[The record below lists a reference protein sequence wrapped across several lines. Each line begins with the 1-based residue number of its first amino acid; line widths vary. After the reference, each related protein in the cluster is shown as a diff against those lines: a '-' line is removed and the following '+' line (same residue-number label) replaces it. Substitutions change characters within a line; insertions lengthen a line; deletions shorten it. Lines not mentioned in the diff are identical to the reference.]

1 MHKTPMALTAA
12 LVTMLAPLLA
22 LPLSARAGVTVTGSA
37 QVELHNTKV
46 ADSTAVSTRSL
57 VDQGRGRLGVRAS
70 EALGGGWVGLAKFG
84 FQTNTVTGTLT
95 GTALASRAAYI
106 GLKGGFGALLFGRNA
121 GPYKDTNLDPWSA
134 TTLAARGY
142 GGESSGAYGHNGFI
156 NDSIKYVDWWGGWR
170 VEALVTA
177 GSTNNGATPS
187 ATPPTTGDGGS
198 YQWALDYH
206 RGAWRT
212 VWAYSRHRAA
222 TGIAGSPNETRAKLA
237 AQYRLGAS
245 TLTLQYEAIT
255 HYTPGRYN
263 APIGA
268 AAVPAMTAVGAYPG
282 DLGRARLWYL
292 SYSFRFGNHSS
303 LWLRYGREQ
312 YKDQN
317 DLQDKVQML
326 AFRHFLSRTTMFWVG
341 YQEQAWTNTTRNKMT
356 NLAFGLRQDF

>member
-1 MHKTPMALTAA
+1 MNKTAMALTAVR
-12 LVTMLAPLLA
+12 VTLLATLLAAPLA
-22 LPLSARAGVTVTGSA
+22 AWARVTVTGSA
-37 QVELHNTKV
+37 QVELHNTKI
-46 ADSTAVSTRSL
+46 AGNAAASTRGL
-57 VDQGRGRLGVRAS
+57 VDQGRGRIGVQAS
-70 EALGGGWVGLAKFG
+70 EALGGGLVGLAKFG
-84 FQTNTVTGTLT
+84 FQTNTVTGTVN
-95 GTALASRAAYI
+95 GAALASRAAYV
-106 GLKGGFGALLFGRNA
+106 GLKGSFGALLFGRNA
-121 GPYKDTNLDPWSA
+121 GPYKDTNLDPWIA
-134 TTLAARGY
+134 TTLAARGF
-142 GGESSGAYGHNGFI
+142 GAESSGNFGHYGFI
-156 NDSIKYVDWWGGWR
+156 DDSIKYVGRWDAWR

-177 GSTNNGATPS
+177 GSNNNGANPS

-206 RGAWRT
+206 RGPWRT
-212 VWAYSRHRAA
+212 VLAYSRHRAA

-237 AQYRLGAS
+237 AQYRLGGS

-255 HYTPGRYN
+255 HYTPGSYT
-263 APIGA
+263 AAIGA
-268 AAVPAMTAVGAYPG
+268 AAVPAMSPVGAYAG

-292 SYSFRFGNHSS
+292 GYSFRFGNHSS

-341 YQEQAWTNTTRNKMT
+341 YQEQAWTNTAHNKMT